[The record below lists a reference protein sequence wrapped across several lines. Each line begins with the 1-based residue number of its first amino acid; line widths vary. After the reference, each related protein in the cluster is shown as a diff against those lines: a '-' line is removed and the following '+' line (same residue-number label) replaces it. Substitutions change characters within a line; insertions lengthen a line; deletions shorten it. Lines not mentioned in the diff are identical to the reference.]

1 MTSDSYGEKGQR
13 NESVVEPS
21 YLVKG
26 KENEALE
33 K

>member
-13 NESVVEPS
+13 SESVVEPY
-21 YLVKG
+21 YLVKV